1 MDADRV
7 ELLLVALGTVVALWL
22 LLKYEIKESEGR
34 NGKAHDDIRNLI
46 KESEGRNRE
55 LIKESEGRNEKA
67 HGELGTRI
75 DNGFNGLNATL
86 MAMSNKMGF
95 IRGWQE
101 RDERARPR
109 PGERDQ
115 QPPEDDPTR

>member
-7 ELLLVALGTVVALWL
+7 ELLLIALGTVVALWL

-34 NGKAHDDIRNLI
+34 NGKAHNDIRNLI

-67 HGELGTRI
+67 HGELSTRI

-86 MAMSNKMGF
+86 MAMSDKMGF
-95 IRGWQE
+95 ISRVAG
-101 RDERARPR
+101 
-109 PGERDQ
+109 
-115 QPPEDDPTR
+115 TRRTRSAAAGRTRSAAAGG